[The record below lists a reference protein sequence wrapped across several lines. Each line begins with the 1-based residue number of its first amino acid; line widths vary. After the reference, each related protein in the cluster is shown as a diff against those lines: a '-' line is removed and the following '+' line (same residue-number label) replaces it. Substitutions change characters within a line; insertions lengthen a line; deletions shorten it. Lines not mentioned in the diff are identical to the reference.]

1 MGKFFPYLILIPLL
15 LSAFVH
21 LWNPA
26 GFPVIHG
33 DEGHYIRRAINIM
46 MGGAAEEEK
55 IPEPNRHYG
64 NPFFGQIFL
73 SSVLTLTNYPNS
85 IQLDDEVTANSVA
98 GLFFV
103 PRIVMGILAVI
114 DTFLLYKIAERRYN
128 TSVALAASI
137 LFAVMPFSWIIR
149 RVFLESIQLPFILSS
164 IMFAVYS
171 NKHSRSMNSNNI
183 LNKFNNGEIII
194 ILISGIFLGLAIFTK
209 IPAFIM
215 IPLISFLIY
224 SNNPHKGFKA
234 LGVWF
239 VPVILIPSIWPVY
252 AILEGEAD
260 KWIDGLFWQTSREGI
275 GIQSLVGLFRI
286 DAQLLVLGLA
296 GSIYAIV
303 IRKDVLCFL
312 WIIPFL
318 ILLSLIGLVRPH
330 NYIPLL
336 PIFCLAGG
344 VLIADIYKLFRIN
357 KMSFER
363 ALITGSI
370 IGAIGTFAL
379 LNAILYIP
387 SNANSTYFEIYS
399 FVVRKLPPYGDDGES
414 VNTTNRVTVVGRNW
428 VISSFSWI
436 PNTLYG
442 NDHEFRTLNSE
453 AKIKTE
459 KVLLVIDENMRQSL
473 SDSTEQ
479 AKRFQSRQT
488 QVKSLYDTIGII
500 AKFNLAEGGVFKDT
514 ASGIIEI
521 KSNY

>member
-1 MGKFFPYLILIPLL
+1 MG
-15 LSAFVH
+15 V
-21 LWNPA
+21 
-26 GFPVIHG
+26 
-33 DEGHYIRRAINIM
+33 
-46 MGGAAEEEK
+46 
-55 IPEPNRHYG
+55 
-64 NPFFGQIFL
+64 
-73 SSVLTLTNYPNS
+73 
-85 IQLDDEVTANSVA
+85 
-98 GLFFV
+98 
-103 PRIVMGILAVI
+103 LAVI

-137 LFAVMPFSWIIR
+137 LFAVMPLSWIIR

-171 NKHSRSMNSNNI
+171 NSRSMNSNNI
-183 LNKFNNGEIII
+183 SNKFNNGEMII

-209 IPAFIM
+209 ISVFIM

-224 SNNPHKGFKA
+224 SNNRHKGFKA
-234 LGVWF
+234 LGIWL
-239 VPVILIPSIWPVY
+239 VPVILIPSIWPMY
-252 AILEGEAD
+252 AVLEGEAD
-260 KWIDGLFWQTSREGI
+260 KWIEGLFWQTSREGI
-275 GIQSLVGLFRI
+275 GIQSLGGVFRV
-286 DAQLLVLGLA
+286 DAQLLVLGIA
-296 GSIYAIV
+296 GSIYAVV
-303 IRKDVLCFL
+303 IRKDIFCLL

-318 ILLSLIGLVRPH
+318 IFLSLIGLVRTH

-357 KMSFER
+357 KMSFKR

-370 IGAIGTFAL
+370 IGAIAGFAL

-399 FVVRKLPPYGDDGES
+399 FVVGKLPSYGDDGEN

-453 AKIKTE
+453 SKIKTE
-459 KVLLVIDENMRQSL
+459 KVLLVIDENMRESL
-473 SDSTEQ
+473 SDSTAQ
-479 AKRFQSRQT
+479 AKRFQSHQT
-488 QVKSLYDTIGII
+488 QVKSLYDTMDII
-500 AKFNLAEGGVFKDT
+500 AKFNLNASAVFRDT

-521 KSNY
+521 KGNY

>member
-98 GLFFV
+98 SLFFV
-103 PRIVMGILAVI
+103 PRIVMGVLAVI

-171 NKHSRSMNSNNI
+171 NSRSMNSNNI
-183 LNKFNNGEIII
+183 SNKFNNGEMII
-194 ILISGIFLGLAIFTK
+194 ILISGIFLGLAVFTK

-224 SNNPHKGFKA
+224 SNNRHKGFKA
-234 LGVWF
+234 LGIWLI
-239 VPVILIPSIWPVY
+239 PVILIPSIWPVY

-260 KWIDGLFWQTSREGI
+260 QWMEGLFWQTSREGI
-275 GIQSLVGLFRI
+275 GIQSIVGLFGV
-286 DAQLLVLGLA
+286 DALLLVLGIA

-303 IRKDVLCFL
+303 IRKDVFCFL

-318 ILLSLIGLVRPH
+318 IFLSLIGLVRTH

-344 VLIADIYKLFRIN
+344 ILIADIYKLFRIN
-357 KMSFER
+357 KMFKR
-363 ALITGSI
+363 VLITGSI
-370 IGAIGTFAL
+370 IGAIGSFAL

-387 SNANSTYFEIYS
+387 SNENSTYFEIYS
-399 FVVRKLPPYGDDGES
+399 FVVRKLPSYGVDGEN

-436 PNTLYG
+436 SNTLYG
-442 NDHEFRTLNSE
+442 NAHEFRILDSE

-459 KVLLVIDENMRQSL
+459 KVLLVVDEEMRQSL

-479 AKRFQSRQT
+479 AKRFQSDHPK
-488 QVKSLYDTIGII
+488 VKSLYDNMDII
-500 AKFNLAEGGVFKDT
+500 AKFNLTASGVFKDT